1 MLARHVLLTLFVFWH
16 TLAFAAGG
24 VNVAASYRGLFSG
37 RREPEWA
44 RIIRSAEW
52 QLWVS
57 GMAII
62 TLGLVGGGWQ
72 VYLAN
77 PKLWAKLAV
86 VTVWLGSTLVM
97 RHVAVPRL
105 RLGLRTPMLWTCSV
119 SGACWLYG
127 AFLGVAKPLA
137 GGVVPLAV
145 FLAGFAAVIMGCLA
159 ATAYFEAIKRRALRS
174 QADGSLRQSK
184 QTADASR

>member
-1 MLARHVLLTLFVFWH
+1 MWRPPIVACS
-16 TLAFAAGG
+16 AAGESLNG
-24 VNVAASYRGLFSG
+24 PASFGPPNGSCGFPVWPSSR
-37 RREPEWA
+37 WA
-44 RIIRSAEW
+44 
-52 QLWVS
+52 
-57 GMAII
+57 
-62 TLGLVGGGWQ
+62 
-72 VYLAN
+72 YLAN